1 MVEQDSG
8 TGTGHDGS
16 QRRVPPPRGP
26 LHAVVLRGW
35 RALAGLSAL
44 ARRHRLATAALTA
57 GVVLR
62 VIVMAGFGP
71 AALFKLD
78 TYDYLWDAA
87 HLQPNPVN
95 PSGYAVFLWLFKPFH
110 SLLLIAG
117 LQHLMGLAIAVM
129 IYAILRSWGAGPWLA
144 TAAAAPV
151 LFDPAQLLLE
161 QYVMADIL
169 AMLLMMTG
177 FAVLLTRRFPGTAR
191 AVTGTLLLGLS
202 AVVRPATLVLIGLVA
217 CYLLVRR
224 TGWRTAAAAVAA
236 GLLPIAGYVAWFAS
250 VSGNVGLTSSDGLF
264 LWSRTMSFANC
275 AVIKPP
281 ADLRDLCPGRQPYSL
296 VHANL
301 ATRMLPRQYLW
312 DHRAWLWLPAGTKI
326 TARSIIAADRAS
338 RVLDGTGRLSA
349 GAHQLLPGGAV
360 RPLQPRTAVPT
371 QAVGLQGAGPGGIV
385 PDTAGFTAANNARA
399 RDFAIRAIEAQP
411 LDYARVI
418 VKEFSRAFYHSDQ
431 LHFPGT
437 LPPPVQLA
445 PSTSNYMLA
454 AVAAYTGSAAG
465 VTPYLANRTATRLA
479 EPYAGLVSRY
489 QDHVHLPGPLFAL
502 IMLAGL
508 AGVIIRRTRTAAGAL
523 LWASAVILMVL
534 PVAEHEYTYR
544 YAVPAIPLA
553 CLAAALAVRRRPV
566 PARGSEPEPRREPQ
580 ASAAGSGAGAAG
592 SPAGA
597 AG

>member
-8 TGTGHDGS
+8 TGTGHDES
-16 QRRVPPPRGP
+16 PRSAPRPRGL
-26 LHAVVLRGW
+26 LHAVVLAGW
-35 RALAGLSAL
+35 RPLAGLFAL
-44 ARRHRLATAALTA
+44 ARRHRLATVALAA
-57 GVVLR
+57 GVILR
-62 VIVMAGFGP
+62 GIVMAGFAP

-95 PSGYAVFLWLFKPFH
+95 PSGYAVFLWVLKPFH
-110 SLLLIAG
+110 SLVLIAG
-117 LQHLMGLAIAVM
+117 LQHVMGLAIAVM

-169 AMLLMMTG
+169 AMFLMVTG
-177 FAVLLTRRFPGTAR
+177 FAVLLTRRFPSAAR
-191 AVTGTLLLGLS
+191 AATGSLLLGLS
-202 AVVRPATLVLIGLVA
+202 AVVRPATLVIIGLVA

-224 TGWRTAAAAVAA
+224 TGWRTAAAALAA

-281 ADLRDLCPGRQPYSL
+281 TDLRDLCPGRQPYSL
-296 VHANL
+296 MHASQD
-301 ATRMLPRQYLW
+301 TRMLPRQYLW
-312 DHRAWLWLPAGTKI
+312 DHRAWLWLPTGTRI
-326 TARSIIAADRAS
+326 TARSIVAADRAS
-338 RVLDGTGRLSA
+338 RVMDGAERMSVEAHKLLSA
-349 GAHQLLPGGAV
+349 GAV
-360 RPLQPRTAVPT
+360 RATPVQTQTAVPT
-371 QAVGLQGAGPGGIV
+371 PAVGLQGDGPGGIV

-399 RDFAIRAIEAQP
+399 RDFAVRAIEAQP
-411 LDYARVI
+411 LDYAWVI

-437 LPPPVQLA
+437 LPPSVQLA

-454 AVAAYTGSAAG
+454 AVAAYTGSEAG
-465 VTPYLANRTATRLA
+465 VAPYLANRTATRLQQ
-479 EPYAGLVSRY
+479 PYAGLISRY
-489 QDHVHLPGPLFAL
+489 QDHIHLPGPLFAL

-508 AGVIIRRTRTAAGAL
+508 AGVALRRTRTAAGAL
-523 LWASAVILMVL
+523 LWAGAVILMVL

-553 CLAAALAVRRRPV
+553 CLAAALALRRRTGPV
-566 PARGSEPEPRREPQ
+566 QPAE
-580 ASAAGSGAGAAG
+580 
-592 SPAGA
+592 PAG
-597 AG
+597 G

>member
-1 MVEQDSG
+1 M
-8 TGTGHDGS
+8 
-16 QRRVPPPRGP
+16 
-26 LHAVVLRGW
+26 
-35 RALAGLSAL
+35 
-44 ARRHRLATAALTA
+44 ARQHWLIAAALTV
-57 GVVLR
+57 GVTLR
-62 VIVMAGFGP
+62 AIVMAGFGP

-110 SLLLIAG
+110 SLLLVAS
-117 LQHLMGLAIAVM
+117 LQHLMGLAIGVM

-144 TAAAAPV
+144 TAAAGPV

-169 AMLLMMTG
+169 ALFLMMAG
-177 FAVLLTRRFPGTAR
+177 FAVLLTRRFPSAAR
-191 AVTGTLLLGLS
+191 AATGTLLLGLS

-224 TGWRTAAAAVAA
+224 TGWRTAAAALAA

-250 VSGNVGLTSSDGLF
+250 VSGSVGLTNSDGLF

-281 ADLRDLCPGRQPYSL
+281 ADLRDLCPGRQPYTILYPQS
-296 VHANL
+296 

-312 DHRAWLWLPAGTKI
+312 DHRAWLWLPAGTRVSPRTI
-326 TARSIIAADRAS
+326 LASDRSLRA
-338 RVLDGTGRLSA
+338 VDGAERMSL
-349 GAHQLLPGGAV
+349 GAHQLLSMAQAV
-360 RPLQPRTAVPT
+360 RAPDRAPVVAATP
-371 QAVGLQGAGPGGIV
+371 AVGLQGAGPGGIV
-385 PDTAGFTAANNARA
+385 PDVAGFTQANNARA

-411 LDYARVI
+411 LNYAWVI
-418 VKEFSRAFYHSDQ
+418 VTEVSRAFYHSDQ

-437 LPPPVQLA
+437 QPPSVQLS

-454 AVAAYTGSAAG
+454 AVRAYTGSTEDFA
-465 VTPYLANRTATRLA
+465 PYLANRTATRLQQ
-479 EPYAGLVSRY
+479 PYAGLISRY
-489 QDHVHLPGPLFAL
+489 QDHIHLPGPLFAL

-508 AGVIIRRTRTAAGAL
+508 AGVIIRRTRTAAGAM
-523 LWASAVILMVL
+523 LWVSAVILMVL

-553 CLAAALAVRRRPV
+553 CLAAALALRRRRA
-566 PARGSEPEPRREPQ
+566 PAQPAEPA
-580 ASAAGSGAGAAG
+580 AS
-592 SPAGA
+592 
-597 AG
+597 

>member
-8 TGTGHDGS
+8 TGTGLDES
-16 QRRVPPPRGP
+16 SRSTPRPRGLP
-26 LHAVVLRGW
+26 HAVMLAGW
-35 RALAGLSAL
+35 RALAGLFAL
-44 ARRHRLATAALTA
+44 ARRHWLATVALAA
-57 GVVLR
+57 GVILR
-62 VIVMAGFGP
+62 LVVMAGFAP
-71 AALFKLD
+71 AGLFKLD

-95 PSGYAVFLWLFKPFH
+95 PSGYAVFLWLLKPFH
-110 SLLLIAG
+110 SLTLVAG

-129 IYAILRSWGAGPWLA
+129 IYAILRSWRAGPWLA

-161 QYVMADIL
+161 QLIMADIL
-169 AMLLMMTG
+169 AMFLMVTG
-177 FAVLLTRRFPGTAR
+177 FAVLLTRRFPSAAR
-191 AVTGTLLLGLS
+191 AATAALLLGLS
-202 AVVRPATLVLIGLVA
+202 AVVRPATLILIGLVA

-224 TGWRTAAAAVAA
+224 TGWRTAAAALAA

-296 VHANL
+296 MHANL

-326 TARSIIAADRAS
+326 TARSIVAADRAS
-338 RVLDGTGRLSA
+338 RVMDGAERMSAEAHKLLSIA
-349 GAHQLLPGGAV
+349 QAV
-360 RPLQPRTAVPT
+360 RAPVARAQNVPT
-371 QAVGLQGAGPGGIV
+371 PAVGLQGDGPGGIV

-411 LDYARVI
+411 LDYAWVI
-418 VKEFSRAFYHSDQ
+418 GKEFSRAFYHSDQ
-431 LHFPGT
+431 LHFPGNQ
-437 LPPPVQLA
+437 PSSVQLA
-445 PSTSNYMLA
+445 PSTSAYMLA
-454 AVAAYTGSAAG
+454 AVKAYTGTEAG
-465 VTPYLANRTATRLA
+465 VAPYLANPTATRLEA
-479 EPYAGLVSRY
+479 PYAGLISRY
-489 QDHVHLPGPLFAL
+489 QDHIHLPGPLFAL
-502 IMLAGL
+502 IMVAGL
-508 AGVIIRRTRTAAGAL
+508 AGVVLRRTRTAAGAL

-553 CLAAALAVRRRPV
+553 CLAAALALRRQRGPV
-566 PARGSEPEPRREPQ
+566 QPPA
-580 ASAAGSGAGAAG
+580 A
-592 SPAGA
+592 
-597 AG
+597 

>member
-1 MVEQDSG
+1 MVL
-8 TGTGHDGS
+8 
-16 QRRVPPPRGP
+16 P
-26 LHAVVLRGW
+26 GW
-35 RALAGLSAL
+35 RALAGLSGLFAL
-44 ARRHRLATAALTA
+44 ARRHWLATAALTA

-95 PSGYAVFLWLFKPFH
+95 PSGYAVFLWLLKPFH
-110 SLLLIAG
+110 SLMLIAG
-117 LQHLMGLAIAVM
+117 LQHVMGLAIAVM
-129 IYAILRSWGAGPWLA
+129 IYAILRSWRAGPWLA

-169 AMLLMMTG
+169 AMFLMMTG

-236 GLLPIAGYVAWFAS
+236 GLLPVAGYVAWFAS

-326 TARSIIAADRAS
+326 TARSIVAADRAS
-338 RVLDGTGRLSA
+338 RVLDGTGRMSVEAHQLLSA
-349 GAHQLLPGGAV
+349 GAVRAGIVRAGAV
-360 RPLQPRTAVPT
+360 RAAPVQAQTAVPT
-371 QAVGLQGAGPGGIV
+371 PAVGLQGDGPGGIV

-411 LDYARVI
+411 LDYAWVI

-437 LPPPVQLA
+437 LPPSVQLA

-465 VTPYLANRTATRLA
+465 VAPYLANRTATRLE

-502 IMLAGL
+502 IMLAGV

-553 CLAAALAVRRRPV
+553 CLAAALALRRRPA
-566 PARGSEPEPRREPQ
+566 PGSGSAQGSEPEPRRDPQVRAAEPQ
-580 ASAAGSGAGAAG
+580 AGAVG
-592 SPAGA
+592 
-597 AG
+597 